1 MTDIFNWLF
10 TEIATPVR
18 AEYPGVYITGE
29 RLNMPEK
36 FPCVEV
42 VEADSYEV
50 SSGIDNTLK
59 ENLTALMYEITVFSN
74 KQFGKRSQCIEIL
87 STIDTIMKRKNAT
100 RIARVEGYFGSD
112 ATIYM
117 VKARYRL
124 RTDGTNLYT
133 F

>member
-1 MTDIFNWLF
+1 MTNIFNWVF
-10 TEIATPVR
+10 TQIATPVR
-18 AEYPGVYITGE
+18 ESHPGIFVTGE
-29 RLNMPEK
+29 RIPGPSR

-42 VEADSYEV
+42 VEADNYEDR
-50 SSGIDNTLK
+50 SGIDNTLK

-74 KQFGKRSQCIEIL
+74 KTSGKRSECIEIL
-87 STIDTIMKRKNAT
+87 SEIDTTMKLMNAT
-100 RIARVEGYFGSD
+100 RIARIEGYFDSA

-124 RTDGTNLYT
+124 KTDGTNLYT